1 MSWYVSRRQWFNR
14 ITNDSNSKL
23 RFLTKPN
30 ATPSPSS
37 TGTSTTKSTRAKTKG
52 ASAVDN
58 GNSSPQT
65 RKANSIPET
74 SDTTT
79 TAVSLPSKRKVTF
92 SEETTNFS
100 ASKKGKTKENSIP
113 NKKQEATVGKRG
125 RKSRVVT
132 QDNFI

>member
-1 MSWYVSRRQWFNR
+1 MSWYVSRRHWFNR
-14 ITNDSNSKL
+14 ITNDSNNQL

-37 TGTSTTKSTRAKTKG
+37 SGTSTTRSPGAKTKV

-65 RKANSIPET
+65 RKTNSVSKT

-79 TAVSLPSKRKVTF
+79 TAESPPSKRKVTF
-92 SEETTNFS
+92 SEETTSVS

-113 NKKQEATVGKRG
+113 NKKQEAAVGKKG
-125 RKSRVVT
+125 RKSRAVT